1 MHYWKNKSQAAK
13 LMNLAEQTDLM
24 VAPRLHLQMILG
36 GQLDLEYL
44 HSVAGVFNIAGAL
57 ANYRHRRELEETF
70 DRAQLIMA
78 NLIQD
83 LRAPTEDEAQ
93 QVTDSFNTAD
103 RLLRS
108 QKKTDLAKVI
118 AYVDRRIA
126 RGDVV
131 KPKSSKG
138 ETA

>member
-1 MHYWKNKSQAAK
+1 MHWKKRSQASK
-13 LMNLAEQTDLM
+13 LMTRSEQTDLM

-57 ANYRHRRELEETF
+57 ANYRHRRELEEAF

-78 NLIQD
+78 SLIQEV
-83 LRAPTEDEAQ
+83 RAPTGEEAQ
-93 QVTDSFNTAD
+93 QVTDSFNAAD
-103 RLLRS
+103 RLLRC
-108 QKKTDLAKVI
+108 QTKTDLAKVI

-131 KPKSSKG
+131 KPKSRQG

>member
-1 MHYWKNKSQAAK
+1 MHWKNRTQATK
-13 LMNLAEQTDLM
+13 LMSRSEQTDLM

-36 GQLDLEYL
+36 GRLDLEYL

-57 ANYRHRRELEETF
+57 ANYRHRRELEEAF
-70 DRAQLIMA
+70 DKAQLIMA

-83 LRAPTEDEAQ
+83 LRAPTEEEAQ
-93 QVTDSFNTAD
+93 QVTDSFNAAD

-131 KPKSSKG
+131 KPKSSQG
-138 ETA
+138 EAA